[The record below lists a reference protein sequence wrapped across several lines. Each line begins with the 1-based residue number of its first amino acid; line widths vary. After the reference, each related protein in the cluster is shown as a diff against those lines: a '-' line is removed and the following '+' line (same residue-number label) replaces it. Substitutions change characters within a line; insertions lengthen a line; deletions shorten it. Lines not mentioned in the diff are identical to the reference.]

1 MGSNKA
7 PIFVHYKFL
16 VMRVLLLL
24 LPIGFFLASCGNEA
38 QQAQTF
44 CDTTC
49 TNDSFKFSG
58 NHQLM
63 PRVAI
68 SVKNC
73 LADSITWTHDALPA
87 NRQMHMGTL
96 LGNLVRLNK
105 SAINFFI
112 KDTSYAWVAFNDC
125 LTGRGYLMQLP
136 FDKKQSVR
144 KMSSAV
150 NSFDKKF
157 VVADDLR
164 AYADYSTIYV
174 EDINTGKSEMMTF
187 KEEYKIDWDDIHEV
201 IDSVNISRNRI
212 FVQLIKNG
220 DKLPLEKQISL

>member
-1 MGSNKA
+1 MK
-7 PIFVHYKFL
+7 L
-16 VMRVLLLL
+16 LLLL
-24 LPIGFFLASCGNEA
+24 LPAAVFFANCNSSGNNA
-38 QQAQTF
+38 QIF

-49 TNDSFKFSG
+49 NNDTFKFVG
-58 NHQLM
+58 NHILK
-63 PRVAI
+63 PRVSI

-73 LADSITWTHDALPA
+73 LADSLIWTHDALPA
-87 NRQMHMGTL
+87 DRQMHMGTL
-96 LGNLVRLNK
+96 LDKLVHINK
-105 SAINFFI
+105 SALSCFI

-125 LTGRGYLMQLP
+125 ITGRGYLVQLP

-144 KMSSAV
+144 KMSSAI

-157 VVADDLR
+157 VVPDDLR

-174 EDINTGKSEMMTF
+174 EDINSGKKELMTF
-187 KEEYKIDWDDIHEV
+187 KEEYKIDFDKIHET

-220 DKLPLEKQISL
+220 EKLVLEKKISL